1 MKFDVPSV
9 VINKLFEQGYEE
21 QILDIVLEF
30 ENDSSKEV
38 SDIPLSINNIN
49 INGKQIIFSEEVS
62 LFYNDII
69 NRITN
74 PNTANE
80 IPYVLLGK
88 IKVID
93 GVEVVLFEKV
103 VIAIK
108 DKNKLNDLSVSL
120 DEDIFRECISNE
132 DYDVVSIGHTHGN
145 VNETL
150 KNNSLARNISN
161 ELREKYQIRDTGL
174 NLSVADIWQH
184 EAFKTIA
191 SESGKKVLQTII
203 MYNGEVV
210 VVDSDNINKFD
221 SVYKMEN
228 SQIKL
233 VSSFEDVKEHGK
245 SNGR

>member
-120 DEDIFRECISNE
+120 DEDTFRECISNE

>member
-21 QILDIVLEF
+21 QILDTVLEF

-49 INGKQIIFSEEVS
+49 NNGKQIIFSEEVS

-69 NRITN
+69 NKITN

-120 DEDIFRECISNE
+120 DEDTFRECISNE
-132 DYDVVSIGHTHGN
+132 DYDVISIGHTHGN

-184 EAFKTIA
+184 EAFKAIA

>member
-38 SDIPLSINNIN
+38 SGIPLSINNIN
-49 INGKQIIFSEEVS
+49 NNGKQIIFSEEVS

-120 DEDIFRECISNE
+120 DEDTFRECISNE

-184 EAFKTIA
+184 EAFKAIA

>member
-1 MKFDVPSV
+1 MKFDVPSA

-49 INGKQIIFSEEVS
+49 NNGKQIIFSEEVS

-120 DEDIFRECISNE
+120 DEDTFRECISNE

-184 EAFKTIA
+184 EAFKAIA

>member
-9 VINKLFEQGYEE
+9 VINKLFEQGFEE

-49 INGKQIIFSEEVS
+49 NNGKQIIFSEEVS

-88 IKVID
+88 TKVID

-120 DEDIFRECISNE
+120 DEDTFRECISNE

-145 VNETL
+145 VNEIL

-184 EAFKTIA
+184 EAFKEIA

-233 VSSFEDVKEHGK
+233 FSSFEDVKEHGK

>member
-49 INGKQIIFSEEVS
+49 NNGKQIIFSEEVS

-74 PNTANE
+74 SSTANE
-80 IPYVLLGK
+80 IPYILLGK
-88 IKVID
+88 TKVVD

-120 DEDIFRECISNE
+120 DEDTFRECISNE

-184 EAFKTIA
+184 EAFKAIA